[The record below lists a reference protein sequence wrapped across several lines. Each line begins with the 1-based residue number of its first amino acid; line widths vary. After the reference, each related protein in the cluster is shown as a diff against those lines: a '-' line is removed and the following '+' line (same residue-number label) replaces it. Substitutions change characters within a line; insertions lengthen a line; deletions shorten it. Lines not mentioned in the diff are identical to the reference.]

1 MLDDQV
7 GWDPI
12 SVNHQLPW
20 EERVF
25 IVYLALVL
33 VFSLA
38 RSPRLEWKLWSFSP
52 ARRVSSDQP
61 KPDASDLLAAS
72 ALANK
77 LPNNDKTTETS
88 WQVVEGARPRF
99 EYLWE
104 QSAARIAAI
113 RNLVNLTLILS
124 GLVLSYDLMR
134 IFIAVQIE
142 MVWGGAVIAE
152 MVAEVLQAV
161 NLGLALAAAL
171 YVLSNLYAAALARRK
186 ATWNLFVATASSQR
200 KGD

>member
-1 MLDDQV
+1 
-7 GWDPI
+7 
-12 SVNHQLPW
+12 
-20 EERVF
+20 
-25 IVYLALVL
+25 
-33 VFSLA
+33 
-38 RSPRLEWKLWSFSP
+38 
-52 ARRVSSDQP
+52 
-61 KPDASDLLAAS
+61 
-72 ALANK
+72 
-77 LPNNDKTTETS
+77 
-88 WQVVEGARPRF
+88 
-99 EYLWE
+99 
-104 QSAARIAAI
+104 
-113 RNLVNLTLILS
+113 
-124 GLVLSYDLMR
+124 MR